1 MFEGSAPESSEDF
14 EMMRIPEQVH
24 VEAVLSILLA
34 AFAGFG
40 IAVSANAL
48 TIEYVNW
55 KRRAAAQA
63 QRQAAITIQEEAA
76 QPDVSEQGHAVSQ
89 SPPEG
94 GGSTDLPGDEECLSV
109 DPQAQVSNDRLLASP
124 LRSHG
129 VVGSPL

>member
-1 MFEGSAPESSEDF
+1 MFEGSATEGSEVF

-40 IAVSANAL
+40 IAMSASAL
-48 TIEYVNW
+48 TVEYVNW
-55 KRRAAAQA
+55 KRRAAARA

-76 QPDVSEQGHAVSQ
+76 QPDVSEQGHAVPQ
-89 SPPEG
+89 SPPEER
-94 GGSTDLPGDEECLSV
+94 GSTDPPHDEECLPV
-109 DPQAQVSNDRLLASP
+109 HPPAQVSNDRLLASP

-129 VVGSPL
+129 EVGSPL